1 MIPKDYVT
9 HAKPQLTSLMIQ
21 KCYVTHAGRQLIFKK
36 LKFVLT
42 RNLKFEYNVHCLTFR
57 VLLSAKFTDDS
68 RAVPIRQTKIRTNK
82 LRWYQPTLSF
92 YWFFQ
97 QPLVSS
103 CLIWGISYSTP
114 PTHTNMIFVV
124 DVWFSLYFPSFI
136 WKRAIF
142 EVFAHGIFYFVLC
155 MYQYQAS
162 RQPWWT
168 VSFWFWSRPSG
179 WCLQTWDVLDIWY
192 DNLLHYLSSI
202 VKNRCFCAQFTGLW
216 S

>member
-42 RNLKFEYNVHCLTFR
+42 RNLKFEYNVHCLTFW

-103 CLIWGISYSTP
+103 CLIWGVSYSP
-114 PTHTNMIFVV
+114 PPKYDFRCGCLVLFI
-124 DVWFSLYFPSFI
+124 FSLIHMEESNI
-136 WKRAIF
+136 WSVCSRDILF
-142 EVFAHGIFYFVLC
+142 CIMYVSISGFATTLMNRQLLVLVSTFRLMFTDLRC
-155 MYQYQAS
+155 S
-162 RQPWWT
+162 RH
-168 VSFWFWSRPSG
+168 
-179 WCLQTWDVLDIWY
+179 LIW
-192 DNLLHYLSSI
+192 
-202 VKNRCFCAQFTGLW
+202 
-216 S
+216 